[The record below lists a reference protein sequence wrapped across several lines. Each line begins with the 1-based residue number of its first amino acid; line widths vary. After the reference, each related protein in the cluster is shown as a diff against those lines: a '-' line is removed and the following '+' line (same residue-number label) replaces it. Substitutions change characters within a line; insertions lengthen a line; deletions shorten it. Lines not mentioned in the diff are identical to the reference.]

1 METPG
6 SKSSH
11 ASSQGAGPGTTQV
24 SLSPQLIELVYGE
37 LRALA
42 SSYMRH
48 QRSSH
53 TLQPTAL
60 VNEAFLKI
68 ARSSP
73 EAYSSRSHFMAVAAT
88 AMRQVLINH
97 AESRNAEKRGGGTRG
112 IPINP
117 GMAAPDLGA
126 SQVDVLAIDEG
137 LKKLEK
143 LDERKARV
151 VEAKIFGGLSHEEI
165 AMVLGV
171 SLSTVE
177 ADWRMAKAWLAKELK
192 GQDGKGAEEGHAT
205 RNPRH

>member
-1 METPG
+1 M
-6 SKSSH
+6 
-11 ASSQGAGPGTTQV
+11 ASSDPASASSSGPTA
-24 SLSPQLIELVYGE
+24 LSPQLIELVYGE

-42 SSYMRH
+42 SSYMRQ

-68 ARSSP
+68 ARGNNDVF
-73 EAYSSRSHFMAVAAT
+73 ASRSHFMAVAAT

-97 AESRNAEKRGGGTRG
+97 AEAKNAEKRGGGHRG
-112 IPINP
+112 IPIDP
-117 GMAAPDLGA
+117 GMAAPDLGI

-137 LKKLEK
+137 LRKLEK

-165 AMVLGV
+165 ATVLGV

-177 ADWRMAKAWLAKELK
+177 ADWRMAKAWLAKEM
-192 GQDGKGAEEGHAT
+192 KGAK
-205 RNPRH
+205 